1 MAKLVLSKGGAIL
14 YQCFLDKD
22 RVGIGRDGHNHVV
35 VDDPFV
41 AGEHA
46 EIIPIGNDHILED
59 LRTPSGTFVNGNR
72 VDRHILQHGDV
83 IELGSFYLRYLNP
96 RVSSAI
102 DLERTMLIDGLY
114 GAADYA
120 GKGAGPPAAETRV
133 PPARPGKVRFPKGRI
148 KVLSGTRL
156 GSVIE
161 LDRVV
166 AMLGKRG
173 DRLAVLT
180 RRPQG
185 YFITHVEGR
194 RYPRVNGQSVGKDA
208 RALQNADIIE
218 VADEKVQFLIE

>member
-1 MAKLVLSKGGAIL
+1 MAKLVLSKGGSVL

-22 RVGIGRDGHNHVV
+22 RVGVGRDARNLVV
-35 VDDPFV
+35 VDDPAV
-41 AGEHA
+41 GGEHA
-46 EIIPIGNDHILED
+46 QIIPIGNDHILED
-59 LRTPSGTFVNGNR
+59 LRTAGGTFVNGNR

-102 DLERTMLIDGLY
+102 DLERTMLIAGLY
-114 GAADYA
+114 GAAGDA
-120 GKGAGPPAAETRV
+120 EKGSGRPADEARV
-133 PPARPGKVRFPKGRI
+133 PAARPGRVRGPRGKVKLLAGR
-148 KVLSGTRL
+148 RA
-156 GSVIE
+156 GSIVE

-180 RRPQG
+180 RRPHG

-194 RYPRVNGQSVGKDA
+194 RYPRVNGRSVGKEA
-208 RALQNADIIE
+208 HMLQSGDIIE
-218 VADEKVQFLIE
+218 VADEKAEFVLE